1 MTHTVLTL
9 PGGLALFLFG
19 MERLTAGLRDCA
31 GDGLRSALRRSAGNP
46 RLGLATGTA
55 MGLLAQTSAGTV
67 LVIGFVHAGLLT
79 LAQSLPLTLGLNIG
93 TTLALQLIAFRL
105 ADLAPAAI
113 AAGVLL
119 RMTGA
124 QARRKALGDA
134 LMGFG
139 LLFLGMTMMGDAL
152 RPHRAALASGLA
164 HFEGTTLRGL
174 LAGALAAT
182 AITAVLQSSSATLG
196 VLFALIQ
203 AGAVHRFEQAYP
215 IVIGANIGTCIT
227 AILGSLGANREAKR
241 AAYAHLMFNVFG
253 GLAGIAAAPLFYRW
267 IGWTSTSLIRQ
278 VAHANTIKMA
288 ASVALLWPWRGSF
301 LALVRALVPS
311 REPPPERSRLDADLL
326 TRPEDALRAMLD
338 ELGRAAALCG
348 ESHAIN
354 RRLILEP
361 WPAGWRR
368 VQRNEDA
375 VDQIKR
381 AARDYLVRMTRQYL
395 SRRQALLLQ
404 HMDRIAWNLE
414 RIHDHIK
421 VISTISIRRYKIAE
435 ARFFVEELNRL
446 FDLHEAT
453 ARALAGLETGLR
465 APGPDFAALGAEV
478 IAARDA
484 LVRLSE
490 DARSAFSAQVGIH
503 RYPPLS
509 GLFFFEYAVTFER
522 LANHARQIAEV
533 MQDADFRFKA
543 SKFGRTAPVAP
554 PFQPPELVNVSR
566 YLAERERKPSPS
578 DLTTSGKENLPT

>member
-1 MTHTVLTL
+1 MAHTVLTL
-9 PGGLALFLFG
+9 LGGLALFLYG

-31 GDGLRSALRRSAGNP
+31 GDGLRLALRRSAGHP
-46 RLGLATGTA
+46 LLGLTTGTVA
-55 MGLLAQTSAGTV
+55 GVLAQTSAGTV
-67 LVIGFVHAGLLT
+67 LAAGFVHAGLLT
-79 LAQSLPLTLGLNIG
+79 LAQSLPLILGLNIG

-105 ADLAPAAI
+105 ADLAPVAI

-119 RMTGA
+119 QLTGA
-124 QARRKALGDA
+124 QTRRKALGAA

-152 RPHRAALASGLA
+152 RPHRAALAPWLA

-182 AITAVLQSSSATLG
+182 AITAVIQSSSATIG
-196 VLFALIQ
+196 ILFALIQ

-215 IVIGANIGTCIT
+215 IIIGANIGTCIT

-241 AAYAHLMFNVFG
+241 AAYAHLLFNVFG
-253 GLAGIAAAPLFYRW
+253 GLVGIAAAPAFYRW
-267 IGWTSTSLIRQ
+267 IGWTSGSLIRQ

-288 ASVALLWPWRGSF
+288 ASVALLWPWRGAF

-311 REPPPERSRLDADLL
+311 REPPPESSRLEPDLL
-326 TRPEDALRAMLD
+326 ARPEDALRATLD
-338 ELGRAAALCG
+338 ELRRATALCC
-348 ESHAIN
+348 ESHALN

-368 VQRNEDA
+368 VQRNEAA

-381 AARDYLVRMTRQYL
+381 AARDYLVRMTRHYL

-404 HMDRIAWNLE
+404 HMDRIAWNIE

-421 VISTISIRRYKIAE
+421 VISTLSIGRYKVAE
-435 ARFFVEELNRL
+435 ARFFVEELDRL
-446 FDLHEAT
+446 FDLHEAA
-453 ARALAGLETGLR
+453 ARVLERLEAGLR
-465 APGPDFAALGAEV
+465 SAGPDFAAAGAEV

-484 LVRLSE
+484 LVRFSE
-490 DARSAFSAQVGIH
+490 DARGGFSAHVGEH

-543 SKFGRTAPVAP
+543 SKFGRAAPVAP
-554 PFQPPELVNVSR
+554 PFHPPDLVNVPR
-566 YLAERERKPSPS
+566 YLAERQRKQSPP
-578 DLTTSGKENLPT
+578 DPATSGKENPPT